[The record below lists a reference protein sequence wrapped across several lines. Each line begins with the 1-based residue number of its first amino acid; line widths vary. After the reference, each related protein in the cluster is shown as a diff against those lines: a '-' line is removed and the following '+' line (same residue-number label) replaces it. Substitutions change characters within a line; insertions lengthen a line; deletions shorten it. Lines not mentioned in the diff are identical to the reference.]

1 MPYNLNTM
9 NIHNK
14 VLLIGAGFMA
24 SEYLKVLKHLNCDVT
39 VVSRSEGKI
48 NLLKKDFPNYA
59 YYTEGLDD
67 YLSKVS
73 ELPEFAI
80 NTVNVCNLKD
90 VSLALLKAGVKNLL
104 IEKPGD
110 LSINGLKELNN
121 YAVNISSNV
130 YIAYNRRFYSSISE
144 LKKQIVIDDG
154 ITNCH
159 FEFTEWI
166 HTIDTSIYDKET
178 LRKWIVSNSSHVI
191 DTVFYLIGFPKNLNS
206 TISGSN
212 EIDWH
217 PSGSVFT
224 GSGVSENKIP
234 FTYNTDWSSAGRWS
248 IEIFTKKRRFYLK
261 PMEKLFEQKKGSINI
276 SEILLDDKLDIAYKP
291 GLLVQTQA
299 FLNSDFFDLVSID
312 EQIKAIGIYE
322 EIAGY

>member
-1 MPYNLNTM
+1 M
-9 NIHNK
+9 NVHK

-48 NLLKKDFPNYA
+48 NLLKKDFTDYS

-67 YLSKVS
+67 YLSKVN
-73 ELPEFAI
+73 ELPEFVI
-80 NTVNVCNLKD
+80 NTVNVSSLRD

-110 LSINGLKELNN
+110 LFIDGLKELKN
-121 YAVNISSNV
+121 YAENISSNV

-144 LKKQIVIDDG
+144 LKKQVAIDDG

-166 HTIDTSIYDKET
+166 HTIDPSIYDNET
-178 LRKWIVSNSSHVI
+178 LRKWIISNSSHVI
-191 DTVFYLIGFPKNLNS
+191 DTVFHLIGFPKDLN
-206 TISGSN
+206 TTVSGLD
-212 EIDWH
+212 EIIWH

-224 GSGVSENKIP
+224 GSGVSEKNIP
-234 FTYNTDWSSAGRWS
+234 FSYNTDWSSAGRWS

-276 SEILLDDKLDIAYKP
+276 CEILLDDQLDITFKP
-291 GLLVQTQA
+291 GLLMQTQA
-299 FLNSDFFDLVSID
+299 FLNSDFFDFVSID

-322 EIAGY
+322 EIGGY

>member
-1 MPYNLNTM
+1 M
-9 NIHNK
+9 NVHK

-48 NLLKKDFPNYA
+48 NLLKKDFPDYS

-67 YLSKVS
+67 YLSKVN
-73 ELPEFAI
+73 ELPEFVI
-80 NTVNVCNLKD
+80 NTVNISSLRD

-110 LSINGLKELNN
+110 LFIEGLKELMNF
-121 YAVNISSNV
+121 AEITSSNV
-130 YIAYNRRFYSSISE
+130 YIAYNRRFYSSINE
-144 LKKQIVIDDG
+144 LKKQIVIDEG

-166 HTIDTSIYDKET
+166 HTIDTSIYDNET
-178 LRKWIVSNSSHVI
+178 LRKWIISNSSHVI
-191 DTVFYLIGFPKNLNS
+191 DAVFHLIGFPKNLNA
-206 TISGSN
+206 TVSGLD
-212 EIDWH
+212 EIIWH

-224 GSGVSENKIP
+224 GSGVSEKNIP
-234 FTYNTDWSSAGRWS
+234 FSYNTDWSSAGRWS

-276 SEILLDDKLDIAYKP
+276 SEVLLDDQLDITFKP
-291 GLLVQTQA
+291 GLLMQTQA
-299 FLNSDFFDLVSID
+299 FLSSDFLNLVSID
-312 EQIKAIGIYE
+312 EQIMAISFYE

>member
-1 MPYNLNTM
+1 M
-9 NIHNK
+9 NIQK

-24 SEYLKVLKHLNCDVT
+24 GEYLKVLKHLDCNVT
-39 VVSRSEGKI
+39 IVSRSEGKV
-48 NLLKKDFPNYA
+48 NLLKNDFPDYT
-59 YYTEGLDD
+59 YYSEGLDD
-67 YLSKVS
+67 YLSKVN
-73 ELPEFAI
+73 ELPEFVI
-80 NTVNVCNLKD
+80 NTVNVNNLKD
-90 VSLALLKAGVKNLL
+90 VSLSLLKAGVKNLL

-110 LSINGLKELNN
+110 LFIDGLKEMQS
-121 YAVNISSNV
+121 YAEKTSSNV

-144 LKKQIVIDDG
+144 LKKQIVIDEG

-178 LRKWIVSNSSHVI
+178 LEKWIISNSSHVI
-191 DTVFYLIGFPKNLNS
+191 DTVFYLIGFPKDLN
-206 TISGSN
+206 TTVGGID
-212 EIDWH
+212 EIIWH

-224 GSGVSENKIP
+224 GSGLSEKNIP
-234 FTYNTDWSSAGRWS
+234 FSYNTDWSSAGRWS

-276 SEILLDDKLDIAYKP
+276 SEILLDDKLDITFKP
-291 GLLVQTQA
+291 GLLLQTQA
-299 FLNSDFFDLVSID
+299 FLNSDFCDLVSIE
-312 EQIKAIGIYE
+312 EQIRAIGIYE